1 MRAGR
6 VAAVSFPLLFAAL
19 TGRSGHGL
27 ARMGRSHLPI
37 RSASRHVTK
46 APRRPLAEVDPALLE
61 RLDRAWG
68 PARAAGAV
76 GGASIEALRLHAG
89 GYILDEWRTLPEGR
103 FVDCGT
109 GAGVLGVLLALE
121 LPGSQ
126 WCLVDARE
134 RRCEMAQRAVAAA
147 GLAERV
153 AVEHALVD
161 EMARADGRGGFDGAV
176 ARSFGPVPE
185 LAECAL
191 PLLDEGG
198 SLVVSV
204 SASTARRWQQM
215 RLAVRTGCEIG
226 ATWTTPHGS
235 YLSVKRFGPIPTGL
249 PRRRP
254 ARRRSPLG

>member
-1 MRAGR
+1 M
-6 VAAVSFPLLFAAL
+6 
-19 TGRSGHGL
+19 
-27 ARMGRSHLPI
+27 
-37 RSASRHVTK
+37 
-46 APRRPLAEVDPALLE
+46 
-61 RLDRAWG
+61 

-89 GYILDEWRTLPEGR
+89 GYILDGWRTLPEGQ

-121 LPGSQ
+121 LPGSR

-147 GLAERV
+147 GLTDRV
-153 AVEHALVD
+153 TVEHALLD
-161 EMARADGRGGFDGAV
+161 EMARADGRGEFDGAV

-191 PLLDEGG
+191 PLLNEGG

-204 SASTARRWQQM
+204 SASTARLWQQM
-215 RLAVRTGCEIG
+215 PLAVRTGCEIK
-226 ATWTTPHGS
+226 ATWTTPYGS
-235 YLSVKRFGPIPTGL
+235 YLSVNRFGPIPASL

-254 ARRRSPLG
+254 ARSRSPLG

>member
-1 MRAGR
+1 M
-6 VAAVSFPLLFAAL
+6 
-19 TGRSGHGL
+19 
-27 ARMGRSHLPI
+27 
-37 RSASRHVTK
+37 TK
-46 APRRPLAEVDPALLE
+46 APRRSLAEIDPALLE
-61 RLDRAWG
+61 RLDRTWT
-68 PARAAGAV
+68 PARAAGAI

-89 GYILDEWRTLPEGR
+89 GYILDEWPTLPEGQ

-121 LPGSQ
+121 LPRSQ

-147 GLAERV
+147 GLTERV
-153 AVEHALVD
+153 TVEHALVA
-161 EMARADGRGGFDGAV
+161 EMARAGGRGGFDGAV

-191 PLLDEGG
+191 PLLNDGG

-215 RLAVRTGCEIG
+215 PLAARTGCEIE
-226 ATWTTPHGS
+226 ANWTTSYGS
-235 YLSVKRFGPIPTGL
+235 YLSVRRFGPIPAGL
-249 PRRRP
+249 PRRGP

>member
-1 MRAGR
+1 MEP
-6 VAAVSFPLLFAAL
+6 S
-19 TGRSGHGL
+19 SHSL
-27 ARMGRSHLPI
+27 ADI
-37 RSASRHVTK
+37 
-46 APRRPLAEVDPALLE
+46 DPERLE
-61 RLDRAWG
+61 RLDRAWV

-76 GGASIEALRLHAG
+76 GGAPIEALRLHAG
-89 GYILDEWRTLPEGR
+89 GYILDEWRTLPEGQ

-109 GAGVLGVLLALE
+109 GAGVLGILLALE

-147 GLAERV
+147 GLTERV
-153 AVEHALVD
+153 TVEHALVD

-191 PLLDEGG
+191 PLLNEDG

-204 SASTARRWQQM
+204 SASTALRWQQM
-215 RLAVRTGCEIG
+215 PLAVRTGCEIEG
-226 ATWTTPHGS
+226 TWTTPYGS
-235 YLSVKRFGPIPTGL
+235 YLSVKRFGPIPASL

-254 ARRRSPLG
+254 ARSRSPLG

>member
-1 MRAGR
+1 MT
-6 VAAVSFPLLFAAL
+6 PE
-19 TGRSGHGL
+19 
-27 ARMGRSHLPI
+27 
-37 RSASRHVTK
+37 
-46 APRRPLAEVDPALLE
+46 AERTELLE
-61 RLDRAWG
+61 RLDRAWM

-76 GGASIEALRLHAG
+76 GGASIEALRLHAS
-89 GYILDEWRTLPEGR
+89 GYVLDEWRTLPEGR

-147 GLAERV
+147 GLTERV

-161 EMARADGRGGFDGAV
+161 EMARAGGRGGYDGAV

-191 PLLDEGG
+191 PLLNEGG

-204 SASTARRWQQM
+204 SAATTRRWREM
-215 RLAVRTGCEIG
+215 PLAVRTGCEIEG
-226 ATWTTPHGS
+226 TWTTPYGS
-235 YLSVKRFGPIPTGL
+235 YLAVKRFGPIPASL

-254 ARRRSPLG
+254 ARSRSPLG

>member
-1 MRAGR
+1 MEP
-6 VAAVSFPLLFAAL
+6 S
-19 TGRSGHGL
+19 SHSL
-27 ARMGRSHLPI
+27 ADI
-37 RSASRHVTK
+37 
-46 APRRPLAEVDPALLE
+46 DPERLD
-61 RLDRAWG
+61 RLDRAWVS
-68 PARAAGAV
+68 ARAAGAV
-76 GGASIEALRLHAG
+76 GGAPIEALRLHAG
-89 GYILDEWRTLPEGR
+89 GYILDEWRTLPAGQ

-121 LPGSQ
+121 LPRSQ

-147 GLAERV
+147 GLTERV
-153 AVEHALVD
+153 TVVHALVD

-191 PLLDEGG
+191 PLLNEDG

-215 RLAVRTGCEIG
+215 PLAVRTGCEIEG
-226 ATWTTPHGS
+226 TWTTPYGS
-235 YLSVKRFGPIPTGL
+235 YLSVKRFGPIPASL

-254 ARRRSPLG
+254 ARCRSPLG

>member
-1 MRAGR
+1 M
-6 VAAVSFPLLFAAL
+6 
-19 TGRSGHGL
+19 T
-27 ARMGRSHLPI
+27 
-37 RSASRHVTK
+37 
-46 APRRPLAEVDPALLE
+46 APRHSLAEIDPALLE
-61 RLDRAWG
+61 RLDRAWR
-68 PARAAGAV
+68 PARVAGAV

-89 GYILDEWRTLPEGR
+89 GYILDEWRPLPEGQ

-126 WCLVDARE
+126 WRLVDARE

-147 GLAERV
+147 GLTERV
-153 AVEHALVD
+153 TVEHALV
-161 EMARADGRGGFDGAV
+161 EEIARADGRGGFDGAV

-191 PLLDEGG
+191 PLLNEGG

-204 SASTARRWQQM
+204 SSSTARRWQQM
-215 RLAVRTGCEIG
+215 PLAVRTGCEITG
-226 ATWTTPHGS
+226 TWTTPHGS
-235 YLSVKRFGPIPTGL
+235 YLSVKRFGPIPAGL

-254 ARRRSPLG
+254 ARSRSPLA

>member
-1 MRAGR
+1 M
-6 VAAVSFPLLFAAL
+6 P
-19 TGRSGHGL
+19 
-27 ARMGRSHLPI
+27 
-37 RSASRHVTK
+37 
-46 APRRPLAEVDPALLE
+46 APRHSPAEIDPALLK
-61 RLDRAWG
+61 RLDRAWT
-68 PARAAGAV
+68 PARDAGAV

-89 GYILDEWRTLPEGR
+89 GYILDEWRTLPEGQ

-147 GLAERV
+147 GLTERV
-153 AVEHALVD
+153 TVEHALVD
-161 EMARADGRGGFDGAV
+161 EMARAGGRGGFDGAV

-191 PLLDEGG
+191 PLLNGGG

-204 SASTARRWQQM
+204 SASTTRRWQQM
-215 RLAVRTGCEIG
+215 PLAARTGCEIEG
-226 ATWTTPHGS
+226 TWTTPYGS
-235 YLSVKRFGPIPTGL
+235 YLSVKRFGPIPASL

-254 ARRRSPLG
+254 ARSRAPLG

>member
-1 MRAGR
+1 MEP
-6 VAAVSFPLLFAAL
+6 S
-19 TGRSGHGL
+19 
-27 ARMGRSHLPI
+27 SH
-37 RSASRHVTK
+37 
-46 APRRPLAEVDPALLE
+46 PLADIDSERLE
-61 RLDRAWG
+61 RLDRAWA
-68 PARAAGAV
+68 PARAAGVV
-76 GGASIEALRLHAG
+76 GGVSIEALRLHAG
-89 GYILDEWRTLPEGR
+89 GYILDEWRTLTEGQ

-121 LPGSQ
+121 LGGSQ
-126 WCLVDARE
+126 WRLVDARE

-147 GLAERV
+147 GLTERV
-153 AVEHALVD
+153 TVEHALVD
-161 EMARADGRGGFDGAV
+161 EMARAGGRGGFDGAV

-215 RLAVRTGCEIG
+215 PLAVRTGCEIEG
-226 ATWTTPHGS
+226 TWVTPYGS
-235 YLSVKRFGPIPTGL
+235 YLAVKRFGPIPASL

-254 ARRRSPLG
+254 ARHRSPLG

>member
-1 MRAGR
+1 MTPAPR
-6 VAAVSFPLLFAAL
+6 
-19 TGRSGHGL
+19 
-27 ARMGRSHLPI
+27 HLP
-37 RSASRHVTK
+37 
-46 APRRPLAEVDPALLE
+46 AEIDPALLE
-61 RLDRAWG
+61 RLDQAWI
-68 PARAAGAV
+68 PARAAGTV
-76 GGASIEALRLHAG
+76 GGDSIDALRLHAG
-89 GYILDEWRTLPEGR
+89 GYILDEWRTLPEGQ

-126 WCLVDARE
+126 WCLVDAKE

-147 GLAERV
+147 GLTGRV
-153 AVEHALVD
+153 TVEHALVD
-161 EMARADGRGGFDGAV
+161 EMARTDGRGGYDGAV

-191 PLLDEGG
+191 PLLNEGG

-204 SASTARRWQQM
+204 SASTSRRWQQIP
-215 RLAVRTGCEIG
+215 LVVRTGCEIE

-235 YLSVKRFGPIPTGL
+235 YLSVKRFGPIPSSL

-254 ARRRSPLG
+254 ARTRSPLA